1 MKMFI
6 YYFKFKKRFY
16 VRSLRIQFNS
26 SNNILNK
33 CKKLSFLN
41 MFFIY
46 AKYILKVNNFKSLVY
61 FYAKKNLKTN
71 F

>member
-26 SNNILNK
+26 PNNILNK

-41 MFFIY
+41 MFVIY
-46 AKYILKVNNFKSLVY
+46 AK
-61 FYAKKNLKTN
+61 
-71 F
+71 